1 MINDKIYSLRKVP
14 GCLQRHSMWSSNL
27 IQLLPSASQR
37 QNQFSGA
44 LTNIAVHIPINKKS
58 LESHLF
64 RLGGTKT
71 ITTNKVLLYVCS
83 VSSLEVQQCRSLHK
97 VLVRSDSRKPSLI
110 SINCESISFV

>member
-44 LTNIAVHIPINKKS
+44 LTNIAVHIPINKS
-58 LESHLF
+58 
-64 RLGGTKT
+64 RLKA
-71 ITTNKVLLYVCS
+71 S
-83 VSSLEVQQCRSLHK
+83 VSIGWHK
-97 VLVRSDSRKPSLI
+97 NHHNKQGAPMWLFNLLPSKFNNADAWTKI
-110 SINCESISFV
+110 CFD

>member
-44 LTNIAVHIPINKKS
+44 LTNIAVHIPINKS
-58 LESHLF
+58 
-64 RLGGTKT
+64 RLKA
-71 ITTNKVLLYVCS
+71 ICFDWVA
-83 VSSLEVQQCRSLHK
+83 Q
-97 VLVRSDSRKPSLI
+97 KPSQQTKF
-110 SINCESISFV
+110 SSMFVQPPPL